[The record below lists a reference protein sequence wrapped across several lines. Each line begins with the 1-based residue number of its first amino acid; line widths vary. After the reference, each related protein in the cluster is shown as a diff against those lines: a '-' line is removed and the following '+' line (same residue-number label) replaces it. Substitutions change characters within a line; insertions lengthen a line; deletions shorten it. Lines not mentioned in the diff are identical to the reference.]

1 MRCNI
6 NEYRRPERLGTIVG
20 LKYEVR
26 AESIGELGAIEP
38 VHEDIIIKLATKS
51 LNLGSVGCVKLR
63 GRIAHVTEIEGLFKF
78 WQGSHQGQRG
88 NVVCG
93 VDGRHN

>member
-26 AESIGELGAIEP
+26 AESVWELAAIEP
-38 VHEDIIIKLATKS
+38 VHEDIIIELLTKS
-51 LNLGSVGCVKLR
+51 FQFGSVGCVKLR
-63 GRIAHVTEIEGLFKF
+63 GRIAHVTEIEGLLKF
-78 WQGSHQGQRG
+78 WQSSHQGQRG
-88 NVVCG
+88 DVVC
-93 VDGRHN
+93 